1 MKKIALLALLGCFQ
15 WGVSQK
21 YIDRAGEVR
30 FEASMPALEEV
41 AATNKSASA
50 ILNATT
56 GDLAALILVKG
67 FKFKVP
73 LMEEHFN
80 ENYVE
85 SDKFPKSTFK
95 GKIMNFDPAKHS
107 GKASYDA
114 EGDFTMHGVTKKIK
128 IKVSMTKSDGGF
140 QAQTQFGI
148 KPEDY
153 NIEIPN
159 VVRNKI
165 SKSIEITCKFDLKA
179 S

>member
-1 MKKIALLALLGCFQ
+1 MKKIMIGVLLGLI
-15 WGVSQK
+15 SQVHAQK
-21 YIDRAGEVR
+21 CIDRSGEVR

-41 AATNKSASA
+41 AATHSSVSAVMDSSTGE
-50 ILNATT
+50 LAT
-56 GDLAALILVKG
+56 LVLLKG

-95 GKIMNFDPAKHS
+95 GKLINFDASKHS
-107 GKASYDA
+107 GKATYDA
-114 EGDFTMHGVTKKIK
+114 EGELTLHGVTKKIK
-128 IKVSMTKSDGGF
+128 TKVVLTKTAEGYL
-140 QAQTQFGI
+140 AQTNFSI

-153 NIEIPN
+153 NIDIPS

-165 SKSIEITCKFDLKA
+165 AESIKITGKFDLKA
-179 S
+179 K